1 MNLKKEKNVII
12 ILLILFVSISASSQ
26 AKKAKI
32 DLKIDSLLKIM
43 TLDEKIG
50 QLNQFAGT
58 MNPTGPVTR
67 RGDGV
72 DAIKKG
78 QVGSVLNVVGAART
92 REVQKMA
99 VENSRLGIPLLIGF
113 DVIHGYRTIFP
124 IPLAESCSW
133 DMDLMR
139 RTSAASAAEA
149 AAVGIHWTFAPMV
162 DICRDARWGRI
173 MEGAGEDPYLCSV
186 ITKARIHGF
195 QGDNLAATN
204 TVLACAK
211 HFAGYGAAEAG
222 RDYNTTDM
230 SDVVL
235 RNIYLPSFKAA
246 VESGVKTFMSGF
258 HELNGIPSSANSYL
272 LTDILREEW
281 SFDGFVVSDWG
292 SIREVATHGY
302 AEDLKGAAYKAFTA
316 GVDMDMESLAYLT
329 HLSALVHEGK
339 ISEADIDNSVR
350 KILRLKYEVGIMD
363 NPYLYCDEEREK
375 KVILNPEFISLARES
390 ASKSMVLLKNKGN
403 ILPLSEKTK
412 SIAIIGPLADSK
424 KDMMGS
430 WSKSGDPNDVVTF
443 LESVQKNYGRNIQIN
458 YVRGCNINDNDSSSF
473 KKALDT
479 ARKADVI
486 IATMGESA
494 SMSGE
499 ASCRGKIELP
509 GVQEELLK
517 ELKKLGKPIVL
528 VLFNGRPLAIPWEN
542 ENISGIIE
550 AWFPGIQAGNAIC
563 DILFGKFNP
572 QGKLTV
578 TFPNTSGQVPIFYNH
593 KNTGRPIQH
602 ATDVFVSRYLDQPV
616 KPLFPFGYG
625 LSYSTF
631 EYSSI
636 TINKTKITNSDTLYA
651 SLTIKNTGNYRAT
664 ETVQL
669 YIRDLVASVTR
680 PVKELKAFQQIEL
693 KPGETKRIIFSLKE
707 SDLRFWNDKKQYLS
721 EPGLF
726 NLFIGPD
733 SENLKQVD
741 FYLL

>member
-1 MNLKKEKNVII
+1 MNDRKGEKISLVLM
-12 ILLILFVSISASSQ
+12 ILLVSISVLAQ
-26 AKKAKI
+26 TKRDKI
-32 DLKIDSLLKIM
+32 DLKIDSLLKLM

-99 VENSRLGIPLLIGF
+99 VEDTRLGIPLLIGF
-113 DVIHGYRTIFP
+113 DVIHGYRTMFP

-133 DMDLMR
+133 DLDLMR

-173 MEGAGEDPYLCSV
+173 MEGAGEDPYLCSQ
-186 ITKARIHGF
+186 ITKARVNGF

-222 RDYNTTDM
+222 RDYNTADM

-235 RNIYLPSFKAA
+235 RNIYLPSFNAA
-246 VESGVKTFMSGF
+246 VESGVRTFMSGF
-258 HELNGIPSSANSYL
+258 HELNGVPTSANKYL
-272 LTDILREEW
+272 LQDILRNEW
-281 SFDGFVVSDWG
+281 KFQGFVVSDWG

-302 AEDLKGAAYKAFTA
+302 AEDLKDAALKSFTA

-329 HLSALVHEGK
+329 HLSALVREGK
-339 ISEADIDNSVR
+339 VSEAAIDNSVR

-390 ASKSMVLLKNKGN
+390 ACKSMVLLRNEGN
-403 ILPLSEKTK
+403 LLPLSDKTK

-430 WSKSGDPNDVVTF
+430 WSKSGDPKDVVTF
-443 LESVQKNYGRNIQIN
+443 LESIQKQYGKNFRISSA
-458 YVRGCNINDNDSSSF
+458 RGCNINDEDRTLF
-473 KKALDT
+473 KQALEV
-479 ARKADVI
+479 AMHSDVI

-517 ELKKLGKPIVL
+517 ELKKLKKPIVL

-542 ENISGIIE
+542 ENVSAILE
-550 AWFPGIQAGNAIC
+550 AWFPGVQAGNALC
-563 DILFGKFNP
+563 DVLFGKFNP
-572 QGKLTV
+572 QGKLTT
-578 TFPNTSGQVPIFYNH
+578 TFPNTSGQVPIFYNSKH
-593 KNTGRPIQH
+593 TGRPQQH

-631 EYSSI
+631 EFSDI
-636 TINKTKITNSDTLYA
+636 TINKTQISNTDTLFA
-651 SLTIKNTGNYRAT
+651 SIIIQNTGNYKAT

-669 YIRDLVASVTR
+669 YIRDLVSSVTR
-680 PVKELKAFQQIEL
+680 PIKELKGFQQISL
-693 KPGETKRIIFSLKE
+693 MPGEKKSLTFEIKE
-707 SDLRFWNDKKQYLS
+707 KDLRFWNDKKQFIS

-726 NLFIGPD
+726 HLFIGPD
-733 SENLKQVD
+733 SEDLKQVN
-741 FYLL
+741 FELL